1 MAGPEV
7 NAAEKPRLEEMV
19 SKRSRRGYQSIP
31 DELRG
36 KEDTARKVGQG
47 AEGMP
52 GLSAASVRNHF
63 WKPVFWSRTIS

>member
-1 MAGPEV
+1 M
-7 NAAEKPRLEEMV
+7 RQ
-19 SKRSRRGYQSIP
+19 RRRGWKKWFLSAADGVTRAFP